1 MTCAPPPKIAVL
13 MAAYQGMVWLQEQVD
28 SILQQKDVDVHLFV
42 SVDSSDD
49 GTEYWITQR
58 AAQSGNIT
66 VLPCGFHFGSAG
78 KNFYRLLRD
87 TQLENYDAIA
97 LADQDDI
104 WFNDKLSRAW
114 SFLEQ
119 GYDAYSS
126 NVIAFWPDGRKQ
138 CLNKAQPQTQY
149 DYFFEAAGPGCTYLL
164 RSSVACKLQHL
175 LLSQQERVD
184 LVDLHDWLIYA
195 FCRNQKYKW
204 YIDSQPGMHYR
215 QHSSNQVGANVS
227 IKAYIKRIKLVKNGW
242 YRDQVVR
249 ISELLDPAQ
258 VNNFNSRCFLI
269 MNFSELRRRPRDK
282 LYLLLLIIL
291 GLY

>member
-1 MTCAPPPKIAVL
+1 MTCAPSPKIAVL
-13 MAAYQGMVWLQEQVD
+13 MAAYQGMLWLQEQVD
-28 SILQQKDVDVHLFV
+28 SILQQQDVDVHLFV
-42 SVDSSDD
+42 SVDLSND
-49 GTEYWITQR
+49 GTEDWITQR
-58 AAQSGNIT
+58 AAQSGKIT

-87 TQLENYDAIA
+87 TQPEHYDAIA

-104 WFNDKLSRAW
+104 WHLDKLSQAW
-114 SFLEQ
+114 ACLEQ

-149 DYFFEAAGPGCTYLL
+149 DHFFEAAGPGCTYVL
-164 RSSVACKLQHL
+164 RSSVACKLQHF
-175 LLSQQERVD
+175 LLSHRKRVES
-184 LVDLHDWLIYA
+184 VDLHDWLIYA
-195 FCRNQKYKW
+195 FCRNRKYKW
-204 YIDSQPGMHYR
+204 YIDPRPGMHYR
-215 QHSSNQVGANVS
+215 QHSSNQVGANASV
-227 IKAYIKRIKLVKNGW
+227 KAYIKRIKLVKNGW

-249 ISELLDPAQ
+249 ISELLSPNQ